1 MLMQREGKEKSISYD
16 FNTFSLHVLIVIFLD
31 LKSES
36 SIHYFAYNTNIL
48 FPYKIER

>member
-16 FNTFSLHVLIVIFLD
+16 FNTFSVPVLIVIFLD

-36 SIHYFAYNTNIL
+36 SIHYFVYNTNTVSC
-48 FPYKIER
+48 FPVK